1 MPMRFHSDPYDASA
15 PLTSIKTLHETIMAK
30 LGEQLR
36 SRYEPAQQLPPEMR
50 MLVDRL
56 DGRASQ
62 SERDRDH

>member
-1 MPMRFHSDPYDASA
+1 MPTRFPSGPYDAAA
-15 PLTSIKTLHETIMAK
+15 PPTSIKTLHETIMAK

-56 DGRASQ
+56 DSRASQ
-62 SERDRDH
+62 SESDRDH

>member
-1 MPMRFHSDPYDASA
+1 MPTRFHSGPYDAAA

-30 LGEQLR
+30 LAEQLR

-50 MLVDRL
+50 MLVERL
-56 DGRASQ
+56 NSRASQ